1 MPPAAGYEIFNFG
14 NDNSVELMYVINLIE
29 QHLGKKAEIEWLPL
43 HPADVRA
50 TWANIEKSKQKL
62 NWKPTLSIE
71 DGLKNTVDWYLKNR
85 DFLNTLK
92 W

>member
-1 MPPAAGYEIFNFG
+1 MASTASGRC
-14 NDNSVELMYVINLIE
+14 
-29 QHLGKKAEIEWLPL
+29 
-43 HPADVRA
+43 RA

-71 DGLKNTVDWYLKNR
+71 DGLRNTVDWYLKNR